1 MDTAGWM
8 SKRVGIVLV
17 ATFLSFS
24 MASPGELWAASGAKP
39 IELSFALHLPPKAG
53 PYVNAFLPWAK
64 EVEKRTEGKLK
75 IKFYLSQSLVKVRD
89 AYNAVKMGV
98 ADMTWVAFSL
108 NRGRFPLMSVMELP
122 FLSPDTY
129 TGSLALNDLYGKFPE
144 LQAEVKDV
152 HLLSLWVSLPYEIHT
167 VNKAVKTVA
176 DIQGMK
182 LATQPGASPALDG
195 LGAIPVTGG
204 IPGFY
209 TMLEKGVVDGTA
221 VAWGAYKAFK
231 LFEVTQYH
239 TSPHLGG
246 VPYCH
251 VMNSAKWKTLSKE
264 LQTILTEVTQEM
276 LPDILCQAVTQEAE
290 KGIALSNER
299 GHEIIELDPDQQKLW
314 VASAKHSW
322 ENWAKEMEAKNLP
335 GQAVLAEALSLV
347 EKYRDKRN

>member
-1 MDTAGWM
+1 MDTDGWI
-8 SKRVGIVLV
+8 SKRMGIVLL
-17 ATFLSFS
+17 ATFLSLQV
-24 MASPGELWAASGAKP
+24 ASPGNLWAASGDKP
-39 IELSFALHLPPKAG
+39 VELSFALHLPPKAG

-64 EVEKRTEGKLK
+64 EVEKRSGGKLK

-89 AYNAVKMGV
+89 AYNAVKMGI

-108 NRGRFPLMSVMELP
+108 NRGRFPLTSVMELP

-129 TGSLALNDLYGKFPE
+129 TGSLVLNDLYQKFPE
-144 LQAEVKDV
+144 LRAEVKDV

-167 VNKAVKTVA
+167 VNKAVKTVG
-176 DIQGMK
+176 DIKGMK

-251 VMNSAKWKTLSKE
+251 VMNSAKWKSLPEGLKTV
-264 LQTILTEVTQEM
+264 ITEVTEEM

-290 KGIALSNER
+290 KGIAISKER
-299 GHEIIELDPDQQKLW
+299 GHEIKDLAPNEQKQW
-314 VASAKHSW
+314 VASAKDNW

-335 GQAVLAEALSLV
+335 GQAVLDEALILV
-347 EKYRDKRN
+347 DKYRDGRR